1 MSSSATFVNEI
12 EVELRNQELSI
23 LDCGFLRSL
32 MAGELSVE
40 QIGRWAVSY
49 YASTKNGHLAIANF
63 LAYSPEDPGL
73 RSELAENLY
82 EEETGLISG
91 VGRCHMDLF
100 LDFLN
105 ALGVSAEEADA
116 APGLATTAYA
126 HAIVASEY
134 FAQITAYGILG
145 EAPNAAFCES
155 VLEGFQA
162 NHLLDDEEMQWFRL
176 HAELDR
182 DHGAVLTRYVEA
194 AEAEPGGLQRTRALI
209 FALAPHYQ
217 SIWDGRGSWR

>member
-1 MSSSATFVNEI
+1 MSASATFAKDIEI
-12 EVELRNQELSI
+12 ELRDRKLSI
-23 LDCGFLRSL
+23 LDCGFLSAL
-32 MAGELSVE
+32 NAGQLSIE

-73 RSELAENLY
+73 RAELAENLY

-105 ALGVSAEEADA
+105 ALGVSEKDA
-116 APGLATTAYA
+116 AVPPGLAPTSYA
-126 HAIVASEY
+126 HPIDGNEY
-134 FAQITAYGILG
+134 YAQITAYGILG
-145 EAPNAAFCES
+145 EAPNATFCES
-155 VLEGFQA
+155 VIGAFQA
-162 NHLLDDEEMQWFRL
+162 NSSLDCHRMDWFQL
-176 HAELDR
+176 HAKLDK

-194 AEAEPGGLQRTRALI
+194 AEAEPGGLERTRELI
-209 FALAPHYQ
+209 FDLAPHYQ
-217 SIWDGRGSWR
+217 SIWDGRGSWL